1 MDWLEIV
8 AIVLVAYLAVLAL
21 GHYTGVWSRVGV
33 RAYGPVLLWRT
44 RRGIDL
50 IKRLA
55 RREKGWRRAST
66 VGVGVSL
73 AIMAVLMLFLLWVSL
88 SDPELPKAEEASE
101 EVGPG
106 MPTES
111 LAWTLFYGG
120 LGMTVAV
127 FAHEIGHGVVA
138 AAHRLRLDSVGV
150 LFVAIPVGA
159 FVEPNDED
167 MAETDAPTMMKVYA
181 AGVAANMLVAFACL
195 AVLAWAVVPSAAP
208 VEDGVLVTAVA
219 QDSPGAVFGISVW
232 SEVVAIGDD
241 PVADAPSFDGMWFE
255 EPGGIISVSVRYG
268 DERTSVLLP
277 QGMAVTQ
284 VLDGPAENAMLRPG
298 MIIQSLNGTAIH
310 SEAQLRSVV
319 ENSTHKEPI
328 PITVLV
334 PGEDPVL
341 GDWFVRDESI
351 VTVNLTSKWLWYYT
365 HYNYLNEEEYKNLS
379 FMGIDV
385 APFGLTAVG
394 AEHLTDLY
402 AHPYGRV
409 QDPGDIVDSTVRLL
423 TLPFI
428 GYSPVLPPATDL
440 YEPGGLGSAL
450 PDWAFWGLVNTLYW
464 VFWGN
469 IMLGFA
475 NALPALPFDGGYLFR
490 DMLRWLMGY
499 PRSRL
504 KGIEKVT
511 YQRRFT
517 EPGEAWL
524 VRWLTISL
532 TVAILAL
539 VAWLLLEASI

>member
-1 MDWLEIV
+1 MDWLATV
-8 AIVLVAYLAVLAL
+8 AVVLVVYLAALAL
-21 GHYTGVWSRVGV
+21 GHFTGLWRRAGV
-33 RAYGPVLLWRT
+33 TVYGPVLLWRT
-44 RRGIDL
+44 RRGIDSV
-50 IKRLA
+50 KRLA
-55 RREKGWRRAST
+55 RPQRGWRRAS
-66 VGVGVSL
+66 VIGVGVTL
-73 AIMAVLMLFLLWVSL
+73 AVMAVLAIFLLWVSL
-88 SDPELPKAEEASE
+88 SDPALPKAEEASE

-106 MPTES
+106 LPTES

-120 LGMTVAV
+120 LGITVAV
-127 FAHEIGHGVVA
+127 FVHEIGHGVVA
-138 AAHRLRLDSVGV
+138 VAHRLRLDSVGV
-150 LFVAIPVGA
+150 LFVAIPIGA
-159 FVEPNDED
+159 FVEPNDKD
-167 MAETDAPTMMKVYA
+167 MADTEASTMMKVYA
-181 AGVAANMLVAFACL
+181 AGAAANMLVAVVCM
-195 AVLAWAVVPSAAP
+195 AVLAWAVVPLAAP
-208 VEDGVLVTAVA
+208 VEDGVLVTSVA
-219 QDSPGAVFGISVW
+219 DNSPGAVFGVSAW
-232 SEVVAIGDD
+232 SQLVAVGDD
-241 PVADAPSFDGMWFE
+241 TVADAPSFDGMWFGQ
-255 EPGGIISVSVRYG
+255 PGGIISISVRYG

-277 QGMAVTQ
+277 QGLAITQ
-284 VLDGPAENAMLRPG
+284 VLDGPAENAMLKPG

-334 PGEDPVL
+334 RGEDPVL

-365 HYNYLNEEEYKNLS
+365 HYNYLNEDEYKNVS
-379 FMGIDV
+379 YMGIDV
-385 APFGLTAVG
+385 APFGLTTVE

-440 YEPGGLGSAL
+440 YEPGGLASAL
-450 PDWAFWGLVNTLYW
+450 PDGAFWGIVNILYW

-469 IMLGFA
+469 VMLGLA
-475 NALPALPFDGGYLFR
+475 NAMPALPFDGGYLFK
-490 DMLRWLMGY
+490 DLLRWLLGY

-511 YQRRFT
+511 YRRRFT

-524 VRWLTISL
+524 VKWLTVSL
-532 TVAILAL
+532 SVATLAL
-539 VAWLLLEASI
+539 VAWLLLDPWI